1 MTTFEKLRQFAV
13 YCLVG
18 SVNTVIGFAVIIGL
32 SELLHVNSVIA
43 NIAGYG
49 VGLAIAFPLH
59 RKITFPGADKAA
71 TATRQIGPFLL
82 IFAISYACNLGV
94 LVVLLKSGLANFF
107 SQAIA
112 VGVYV
117 VVSFTG
123 NKYLTFKTPQA

>member
-1 MTTFEKLRQFAV
+1 MTLFEKLKQFV
-13 YCLVG
+13 IYCLVG

-32 SELLHVNSVIA
+32 SEGLHVHPVLA
-43 NIAGYG
+43 NMAGYG

-71 TATRQIGPFLL
+71 KATRQIGPFLM
-82 IFAISYACNLGV
+82 IFALSYAVQLGV
-94 LVVLLKSGLANFF
+94 LVLLLKGGLNNFF

-117 VVSFTG
+117 IVSFLG
-123 NKYLTFKTPQA
+123 NKYLTFRVEKP